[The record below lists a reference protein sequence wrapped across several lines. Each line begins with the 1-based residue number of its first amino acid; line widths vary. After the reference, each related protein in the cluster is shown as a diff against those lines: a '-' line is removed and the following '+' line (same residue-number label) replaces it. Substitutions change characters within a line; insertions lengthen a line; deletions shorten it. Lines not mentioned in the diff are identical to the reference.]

1 MVELMRIDKSG
12 VFAPPVGIVESVII
26 NGNSVD
32 FTLVDNGNIDVTE
45 YDGISKVFAVVKG
58 DD

>member
-1 MVELMRIDKSG
+1 MVELIRIDKSG
-12 VFAPPVGIVESVII
+12 VFEAPAGIVESVII

-45 YDGISKVFAVVKG
+45 YDDISKVFAVMK
-58 DD
+58 

>member
-1 MVELMRIDKSG
+1 MVELIRIDKSG
-12 VFAPPVGIVESVII
+12 VFEAPAGIVESVII

-45 YDGISKVFAVVKG
+45 YDGISKVFAVMK
-58 DD
+58 